1 MHRAAIHPC
10 PFKEGPN
17 LAWLKGSEA
26 VTNIF
31 IVVYSG
37 VFPDSDAAPDA
48 FPLEK
53 GKPLSTDKFAV
64 SDEDSPALCWES
76 FQKLSHQ
83 HHAGIGVTVPAV
95 VKFCPGER
103 QDDISDKD
111 AENEQIAG
119 TLAELPIRSVHDKR
133 EFPRR
138 KEREQDVQ
146 DILLGETSIMEH
158 SRHHPGDGV
167 RCRSAVNVKGN
178 LAVEGGF
185 SLQDA
190 QNDLGNAAQTV
201 GAVMWKTLFEVGG
214 ERVNMGEGSLGLFH
228 TPYELPFV
236 VFSAFWTTFF
246 STCQVLSP
254 NGVSQRKYWDG
265 RRAAHSGAFLGCA
278 E

>member
-1 MHRAAIHPC
+1 M
-10 PFKEGPN
+10 
-17 LAWLKGSEA
+17 
-26 VTNIF
+26 
-31 IVVYSG
+31 
-37 VFPDSDAAPDA
+37 
-48 FPLEK
+48 
-53 GKPLSTDKFAV
+53 
-64 SDEDSPALCWES
+64 
-76 FQKLSHQ
+76 
-83 HHAGIGVTVPAV
+83 TVPAV
-95 VKFCPGER
+95 VEFCPGER
-103 QDDISDKD
+103 QDDIPDKD

-201 GAVMWKTLFEVGG
+201 GAVMRKTLFEVGG
-214 ERVNMGEGSLGLFH
+214 ERVNMGEGSSGLFH
-228 TPYELPFV
+228 TLYELPFV
-236 VFSAFWTTFF
+236 VFSAFWTPFF
-246 STCQVLSP
+246 LTCQVLRTFSHK
-254 NGVSQRKYWDG
+254 VCQ
-265 RRAAHSGAFLGCA
+265 AARSSSSRLGLSVKFSLLKGDSIITKFLGGKAYANCFA
-278 E
+278 TRWI